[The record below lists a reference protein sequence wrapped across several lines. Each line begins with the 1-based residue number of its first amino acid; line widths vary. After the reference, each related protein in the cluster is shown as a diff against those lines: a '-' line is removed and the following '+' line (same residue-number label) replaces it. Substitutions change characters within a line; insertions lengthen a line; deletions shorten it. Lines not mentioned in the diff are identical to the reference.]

1 MARGRRRH
9 HRGRRKPGNWFTRL
23 SIGKRIAVCM
33 GGLILALGIT
43 GVAYAASKLNK
54 LDTEEI
60 PAEDIVVNKQAEEA
74 GEGYTNVAL
83 FGIDSRSGELEI
95 GTRSDC
101 IIVASLN
108 NKTKEIRMI
117 SVYRDTILDIKDGQL
132 QKCNAAYSFGGP
144 TQAINM
150 LNKNLDLDIQDYATV
165 DFAAIANA
173 IDLLGGIEIDLKPE
187 EIAPLNK
194 FVKETARVAGK
205 KAHTVSEA
213 GLQQLD
219 GVQAT
224 TYARIRSTAGG
235 DYTRTERQRLVI
247 EKAFEK
253 AKSADLMTLESLVAH
268 MVQMCA
274 TNIEFG
280 DIFPLA
286 KNMSKYHLGETL
298 GFPSARGDQRIK
310 IGSNRLA
317 CIIPQTLVSNVS
329 TLHEFLF
336 GEEDYEPSSAVR
348 SISAHI
354 SEVSGMYKEGTEAT
368 KAATDQGYIPKA
380 TEAAET
386 EAPEELEQSSEGES
400 ASEGESGESLGAE
413 DGSESTAE
421 GGTRYPGETLY
432 PGQTL
437 APGETLYPGQTRP
450 GTRPGESE
458 SARYPGDTGQT
469 SGASETTGSRR
480 PGSPADIVPTTEAP
494 YGPGFESQSS
504 PVQEAT
510 TAASPGT
517 QPTTGSSSSII
528 VVDPPAGSSS
538 GPARETTAASPA
550 TQPTT
555 AASQGPASAGGAAA
569 GNSPSGNGTSTGNG
583 PSSQPVPV
591 QPGTTGGP
599 GTALQNP

>member
-108 NKTKEIRMI
+108 NKTKEIRMV

-235 DYTRTERQRLVI
+235 DFTRTERQRLVI
-247 EKAFEK
+247 EKIAEK
-253 AKSADLMTLESLVAH
+253 AQQSDLATINKIIDELFPTIKTSFTATEILSYAKDFMKYKIGDSSGFPFDKTTATISGLGSIVIPVDLESN
-268 MVQMCA
+268 VQELHKFLYDKEGYA
-274 TNIEFG
+274 
-280 DIFPLA
+280 
-286 KNMSKYHLGETL
+286 
-298 GFPSARGDQRIK
+298 PSAEVKNI
-310 IGSNRLA
+310 
-317 CIIPQTLVSNVS
+317 
-329 TLHEFLF
+329 
-336 GEEDYEPSSAVR
+336 SSAIVAR
-348 SISAHI
+348 VGQREATDDATLNSQTYTPTAEDRAQEQNDYNTGNNGGGSGGGNGGQMTGGGNEGSGGSGGSGSGSGGSGGSGSGSGSGGNEGSGSGSGNEGSGSGSG
-354 SEVSGMYKEGTEAT
+354 SEGSGSGSGSESGTGSGSGEGGTGGSGSGESGGSGSGGGAGEGTEDGT
-368 KAATDQGYIPKA
+368 A
-380 TEAAET
+380 TE
-386 EAPEELEQSSEGES
+386 
-400 ASEGESGESLGAE
+400 
-413 DGSESTAE
+413 
-421 GGTRYPGETLY
+421 
-432 PGQTL
+432 
-437 APGETLYPGQTRP
+437 
-450 GTRPGESE
+450 
-458 SARYPGDTGQT
+458 
-469 SGASETTGSRR
+469 
-480 PGSPADIVPTTEAP
+480 
-494 YGPGFESQSS
+494 
-504 PVQEAT
+504 
-510 TAASPGT
+510 
-517 QPTTGSSSSII
+517 
-528 VVDPPAGSSS
+528 
-538 GPARETTAASPA
+538 
-550 TQPTT
+550 
-555 AASQGPASAGGAAA
+555 
-569 GNSPSGNGTSTGNG
+569 
-583 PSSQPVPV
+583 
-591 QPGTTGGP
+591 
-599 GTALQNP
+599 

>member
-108 NKTKEIRMI
+108 NKTKEIRMV

-235 DYTRTERQRLVI
+235 DFTRTERQRLVI
-247 EKAFEK
+247 EKIAEK
-253 AKSADLMTLESLVAH
+253 AQQSDLATINKIIDELFPTIKTSFTATEILSYAKDFMKYKIGDSSGFPFDKTTATISGLGSIVIPVDLESN
-268 MVQMCA
+268 VQ
-274 TNIEFG
+274 ELHKFLYDKEG
-280 DIFPLA
+280 YD
-286 KNMSKYHLGETL
+286 
-298 GFPSARGDQRIK
+298 PSAEVKNISSAIVARVGQRE
-310 IGSNRLA
+310 A
-317 CIIPQTLVSNVS
+317 TDDS
-329 TLHEFLF
+329 TLNSQT
-336 GEEDYEPSSAVR
+336 YTP
-348 SISAHI
+348 
-354 SEVSGMYKEGTEAT
+354 T
-368 KAATDQGYIPKA
+368 
-380 TEAAET
+380 
-386 EAPEELEQSSEGES
+386 
-400 ASEGESGESLGAE
+400 AE
-413 DGSESTAE
+413 DRA
-421 GGTRYPGETLY
+421 
-432 PGQTL
+432 
-437 APGETLYPGQTRP
+437 
-450 GTRPGESE
+450 
-458 SARYPGDTGQT
+458 
-469 SGASETTGSRR
+469 
-480 PGSPADIVPTTEAP
+480 
-494 YGPGFESQSS
+494 
-504 PVQEAT
+504 QEQNQYT
-510 TAASPGT
+510 
-517 QPTTGSSSSII
+517 
-528 VVDPPAGSSS
+528 
-538 GPARETTAASPA
+538 
-550 TQPTT
+550 
-555 AASQGPASAGGAAA
+555 
-569 GNSPSGNGTSTGNG
+569 PSGNGGGNGGSHTGNG
-583 PSSQPVPV
+583 NGGGSDTGQGGSAGGGSGGNSDSDTGGGSDGSGSGGGSTGGDTGSGGSTGGSGGGSTGGDTDGDESTGGGSEGENPGGGSDGSASGGGE
-591 QPGTTGGP
+591 GTTTP
-599 GTALQNP
+599 

>member
-235 DYTRTERQRLVI
+235 DFTRTERQRLVI
-247 EKAFEK
+247 EKIAEK
-253 AKSADLMTLESLVAH
+253 AQQSDLATINKIIDELFPTIKTSFTATEILSYAKDFMKYKIGES
-268 MVQMCA
+268 
-274 TNIEFG
+274 
-280 DIFPLA
+280 
-286 KNMSKYHLGETL
+286 S
-298 GFPSARGDQRIK
+298 GFPFDKTTATISGLGSIVIPVDLDTNVQELHKFLYDKEGYQPSSEVQAISGAIVSRVGQRE
-310 IGSNRLA
+310 A
-317 CIIPQTLVSNVS
+317 TDDS
-329 TLHEFLF
+329 TLNSQTYTPTA
-336 GEEDYEPSSAVR
+336 EDRAQEQNQYTPSGTGGG
-348 SISAHI
+348 
-354 SEVSGMYKEGTEAT
+354 SGSGNGGQATGGGNEGT
-368 KAATDQGYIPKA
+368 GGG
-380 TEAAET
+380 
-386 EAPEELEQSSEGES
+386 SGGSGS
-400 ASEGESGESLGAE
+400 GSGGSGGSGSGGGSGESSG
-413 DGSESTAE
+413 GS
-421 GGTRYPGETLY
+421 
-432 PGQTL
+432 
-437 APGETLYPGQTRP
+437 
-450 GTRPGESE
+450 GESSGGSGE
-458 SARYPGDTGQT
+458 SSGGSGESSGGSGESSGGSGESSGGSGESSGGSGSGGGSGEGTGEA
-469 SGASETTGSRR
+469 G
-480 PGSPADIVPTTEAP
+480 TTE
-494 YGPGFESQSS
+494 
-504 PVQEAT
+504 
-510 TAASPGT
+510 
-517 QPTTGSSSSII
+517 
-528 VVDPPAGSSS
+528 
-538 GPARETTAASPA
+538 
-550 TQPTT
+550 
-555 AASQGPASAGGAAA
+555 
-569 GNSPSGNGTSTGNG
+569 
-583 PSSQPVPV
+583 
-591 QPGTTGGP
+591 
-599 GTALQNP
+599 

>member
-235 DYTRTERQRLVI
+235 DFTRTERQRLVI
-247 EKAFEK
+247 EKIAEK
-253 AKSADLMTLESLVAH
+253 AQQSDLATINKIIDELFPTIKTSFTATEILSYAKDFMKYKIGDSSGFPFDKTTATISGLGSIVIPVDLESN
-268 MVQMCA
+268 VQELHKFLYDKEGYA
-274 TNIEFG
+274 
-280 DIFPLA
+280 
-286 KNMSKYHLGETL
+286 
-298 GFPSARGDQRIK
+298 PSAEVKNI
-310 IGSNRLA
+310 
-317 CIIPQTLVSNVS
+317 
-329 TLHEFLF
+329 
-336 GEEDYEPSSAVR
+336 SSAIVAR
-348 SISAHI
+348 
-354 SEVSGMYKEGTEAT
+354 VGQREAT
-368 KAATDQGYIPKA
+368 DDATLNSQTYTP
-380 TEAAET
+380 T
-386 EAPEELEQSSEGES
+386 
-400 ASEGESGESLGAE
+400 AE
-413 DGSESTAE
+413 DRA
-421 GGTRYPGETLY
+421 
-432 PGQTL
+432 
-437 APGETLYPGQTRP
+437 
-450 GTRPGESE
+450 
-458 SARYPGDTGQT
+458 
-469 SGASETTGSRR
+469 
-480 PGSPADIVPTTEAP
+480 
-494 YGPGFESQSS
+494 
-504 PVQEAT
+504 QEQNQYT
-510 TAASPGT
+510 
-517 QPTTGSSSSII
+517 
-528 VVDPPAGSSS
+528 
-538 GPARETTAASPA
+538 
-550 TQPTT
+550 
-555 AASQGPASAGGAAA
+555 
-569 GNSPSGNGTSTGNG
+569 PSGNGGGNGGSHTGNG
-583 PSSQPVPV
+583 NGGGSDTGQGGSAGGGSGGNSDSDTGGGSGDSGSGGGSTGGDTGSGGSTGGSGGGSTGGDTDGDGSTGGGSEGENPGGGSDGSASGGGE
-591 QPGTTGGP
+591 GTTTP
-599 GTALQNP
+599 

>member
-235 DYTRTERQRLVI
+235 DFTRTERQRLVI
-247 EKAFEK
+247 EKIAEK
-253 AKSADLMTLESLVAH
+253 AQQSDL
-268 MVQMCA
+268 A
-274 TNIEFG
+274 TINKIIDELFPTIKTSFTATEILSYAKDFMKYKIG
-280 DIFPLA
+280 D
-286 KNMSKYHLGETL
+286 SS
-298 GFPSARGDQRIK
+298 GFPFDKTTATISGLGSIVIPVDLDTNVQELHKFLYDKEGYQPSSEVQAISGAIVSRVGQRE
-310 IGSNRLA
+310 A
-317 CIIPQTLVSNVS
+317 TDDS
-329 TLHEFLF
+329 TLNSQTYTPTA
-336 GEEDYEPSSAVR
+336 EDRAQENNNYSTGNNGGGSGSGNGGQVTGGGNEGSGGGSGGSGSGSGGSGGSGGTGGNGGGSSGNEG
-348 SISAHI
+348 S
-354 SEVSGMYKEGTEAT
+354 SGGNEG
-368 KAATDQGYIPKA
+368 G
-380 TEAAET
+380 
-386 EAPEELEQSSEGES
+386 SSGNEGGSGGNEGGTGGS
-400 ASEGESGESLGAE
+400 GSGESG
-413 DGSESTAE
+413 GS
-421 GGTRYPGETLY
+421 G
-432 PGQTL
+432 
-437 APGETLYPGQTRP
+437 
-450 GTRPGESE
+450 
-458 SARYPGDTGQT
+458 
-469 SGASETTGSRR
+469 SG
-480 PGSPADIVPTTEAP
+480 
-494 YGPGFESQSS
+494 
-504 PVQEAT
+504 
-510 TAASPGT
+510 
-517 QPTTGSSSSII
+517 
-528 VVDPPAGSSS
+528 
-538 GPARETTAASPA
+538 
-550 TQPTT
+550 
-555 AASQGPASAGGAAA
+555 GGA
-569 GNSPSGNGTSTGNG
+569 GEGTGD
-583 PSSQPVPV
+583 
-591 QPGTTGGP
+591 
-599 GTALQNP
+599 GTATE

>member
-9 HRGRRKPGNWFTRL
+9 YRGRRKPGNWFTRL

-235 DYTRTERQRLVI
+235 DFTRTERQRLVI
-247 EKAFEK
+247 EKIAEK
-253 AKSADLMTLESLVAH
+253 AQQSDLATINKIIDELFPTIKTSFTATEILSYAKDFMKYKIGDSSGFPFDKTTATVSGLGSIVIPVDLESN
-268 MVQMCA
+268 VQ
-274 TNIEFG
+274 ELHKFLYDKEG
-280 DIFPLA
+280 YD
-286 KNMSKYHLGETL
+286 
-298 GFPSARGDQRIK
+298 PSAEVKNISSAIVARVGQREATDNATLN
-310 IGSNRLA
+310 S
-317 CIIPQTLVSNVS
+317 QTY
-329 TLHEFLF
+329 TLT
-336 GEEDYEPSSAVR
+336 EEDRAQENNNYSTGNNGGG
-348 SISAHI
+348 
-354 SEVSGMYKEGTEAT
+354 SGSGNGGQVTGGGNEGS
-368 KAATDQGYIPKA
+368 GGG
-380 TEAAET
+380 
-386 EAPEELEQSSEGES
+386 SGGSGSGSGGSGGSGSGSGSGGNEG
-400 ASEGESGESLGAE
+400 SGSGS
-413 DGSESTAE
+413 GSESGTGSGSGE
-421 GGTRYPGETLY
+421 GGTG
-432 PGQTL
+432 GS
-437 APGETLYPGQTRP
+437 GSGS
-450 GTRPGESE
+450 GSE
-458 SARYPGDTGQT
+458 SG
-469 SGASETTGSRR
+469 TGSGSGEGGTGGSGSGEIWRLGLWRR
-480 PGSPADIVPTTEAP
+480 RWRGLATTE
-494 YGPGFESQSS
+494 
-504 PVQEAT
+504 
-510 TAASPGT
+510 
-517 QPTTGSSSSII
+517 
-528 VVDPPAGSSS
+528 
-538 GPARETTAASPA
+538 
-550 TQPTT
+550 
-555 AASQGPASAGGAAA
+555 
-569 GNSPSGNGTSTGNG
+569 
-583 PSSQPVPV
+583 
-591 QPGTTGGP
+591 
-599 GTALQNP
+599 

>member
-235 DYTRTERQRLVI
+235 DFTRTERQRLVI
-247 EKAFEK
+247 EKIAEK
-253 AKSADLMTLESLVAH
+253 AQQSDLATINKIIDELFPTIKTSFSATEILSYAKDFMKYKIGDSSGFPFDKTTATISGLGSIVIPVDLESN
-268 MVQMCA
+268 VQELHKFLYDKEGYA
-274 TNIEFG
+274 
-280 DIFPLA
+280 
-286 KNMSKYHLGETL
+286 
-298 GFPSARGDQRIK
+298 PSAEVKNI
-310 IGSNRLA
+310 
-317 CIIPQTLVSNVS
+317 
-329 TLHEFLF
+329 
-336 GEEDYEPSSAVR
+336 SSAIVAR
-348 SISAHI
+348 
-354 SEVSGMYKEGTEAT
+354 VGQREAT
-368 KAATDQGYIPKA
+368 DDATLNSQTYTP
-380 TEAAET
+380 TAEDR
-386 EAPEELEQSSEGES
+386 AQEQNDYNTGNNGGGSGGGNGGQMTGGGNEGSGGSGGSGSGSGGSGGSGSGSGSGGNEGSGSGSGNEGSGSGSGSEGSGSGSGSES
-400 ASEGESGESLGAE
+400 GTGSGSGEGGTGGSGSGESG
-413 DGSESTAE
+413 GS
-421 GGTRYPGETLY
+421 G
-432 PGQTL
+432 
-437 APGETLYPGQTRP
+437 
-450 GTRPGESE
+450 
-458 SARYPGDTGQT
+458 
-469 SGASETTGSRR
+469 SG
-480 PGSPADIVPTTEAP
+480 
-494 YGPGFESQSS
+494 
-504 PVQEAT
+504 
-510 TAASPGT
+510 
-517 QPTTGSSSSII
+517 
-528 VVDPPAGSSS
+528 
-538 GPARETTAASPA
+538 
-550 TQPTT
+550 
-555 AASQGPASAGGAAA
+555 GGAGEGAGEAA
-569 GNSPSGNGTSTGNG
+569 P
-583 PSSQPVPV
+583 
-591 QPGTTGGP
+591 
-599 GTALQNP
+599 QNN

>member
-235 DYTRTERQRLVI
+235 DFTRTERQRLVI
-247 EKAFEK
+247 EKIAEK
-253 AKSADLMTLESLVAH
+253 AQQSDLATINKIIDELFPTIKTSFTATEILSYAKDFLKYKIGDSSGFPFDKTTATVSGLGSIVIPVDLESN
-268 MVQMCA
+268 VQ
-274 TNIEFG
+274 ELHKFLYDKEG
-280 DIFPLA
+280 YD
-286 KNMSKYHLGETL
+286 
-298 GFPSARGDQRIK
+298 PSAEVKNI
-310 IGSNRLA
+310 
-317 CIIPQTLVSNVS
+317 
-329 TLHEFLF
+329 
-336 GEEDYEPSSAVR
+336 SSAIVAR
-348 SISAHI
+348 
-354 SEVSGMYKEGTEAT
+354 VGQREAT
-368 KAATDQGYIPKA
+368 DDATLNSQTYTP
-380 TEAAET
+380 TAEDR
-386 EAPEELEQSSEGES
+386 AQEQNDYNTGNNGGGSGGGNGGQMTGGGNEGSGGSGGSGSGSGGSGGSESGSGSGGNEGSGSGSGNEGSGSGSGSEGSGSGSGSES
-400 ASEGESGESLGAE
+400 GTGSGSGEGGTGGSGSGESG
-413 DGSESTAE
+413 GS
-421 GGTRYPGETLY
+421 G
-432 PGQTL
+432 
-437 APGETLYPGQTRP
+437 
-450 GTRPGESE
+450 
-458 SARYPGDTGQT
+458 
-469 SGASETTGSRR
+469 SG
-480 PGSPADIVPTTEAP
+480 
-494 YGPGFESQSS
+494 
-504 PVQEAT
+504 
-510 TAASPGT
+510 
-517 QPTTGSSSSII
+517 
-528 VVDPPAGSSS
+528 
-538 GPARETTAASPA
+538 
-550 TQPTT
+550 
-555 AASQGPASAGGAAA
+555 GGAGEGAGEAA
-569 GNSPSGNGTSTGNG
+569 P
-583 PSSQPVPV
+583 
-591 QPGTTGGP
+591 
-599 GTALQNP
+599 QNN

>member
-235 DYTRTERQRLVI
+235 DFTRTERQRLVI
-247 EKAFEK
+247 EKIAEK
-253 AKSADLMTLESLVAH
+253 AQQSDLATINKIIDELFPTIKTSFTATEILSYAKDFMKYKIGDSSGFPFDKTTATISGLGSIVIPVDLESN
-268 MVQMCA
+268 VQ
-274 TNIEFG
+274 ELHKFLYDKEG
-280 DIFPLA
+280 YD
-286 KNMSKYHLGETL
+286 
-298 GFPSARGDQRIK
+298 PSAEVKNI
-310 IGSNRLA
+310 
-317 CIIPQTLVSNVS
+317 
-329 TLHEFLF
+329 
-336 GEEDYEPSSAVR
+336 SSAIVAR
-348 SISAHI
+348 
-354 SEVSGMYKEGTEAT
+354 VGQREAT
-368 KAATDQGYIPKA
+368 DDATLNSQTYTP
-380 TEAAET
+380 TAEDR
-386 EAPEELEQSSEGES
+386 AQEQNDYNTGNNGGGSGSGNGSQETGTGNEGS
-400 ASEGESGESLGAE
+400 GGGSGGSGSGSGGSGGSGSGGGSGESSG
-413 DGSESTAE
+413 GS
-421 GGTRYPGETLY
+421 
-432 PGQTL
+432 
-437 APGETLYPGQTRP
+437 
-450 GTRPGESE
+450 GES
-458 SARYPGDTGQT
+458 
-469 SGASETTGSRR
+469 SGGS
-480 PGSPADIVPTTEAP
+480 GE
-494 YGPGFESQSS
+494 
-504 PVQEAT
+504 
-510 TAASPGT
+510 
-517 QPTTGSSSSII
+517 
-528 VVDPPAGSSS
+528 SS
-538 GPARETTAASPA
+538 GGSGES
-550 TQPTT
+550 
-555 AASQGPASAGGAAA
+555 SGG
-569 GNSPSGNGTSTGNG
+569 SGESSGGSGESSGGSGESSGGSGSGGGSGEGTGD
-583 PSSQPVPV
+583 
-591 QPGTTGGP
+591 
-599 GTALQNP
+599 GTATE

>member
-235 DYTRTERQRLVI
+235 DFTRTERQRLVI
-247 EKAFEK
+247 EKIAEK
-253 AKSADLMTLESLVAH
+253 AQQSDLATINKIIDELFPTIKTSFTATEILSYAKDFMKYKIGDSSGFPFDKTTATISGLGSIVIPVDLESN
-268 MVQMCA
+268 VQELHKFLYDKEGYA
-274 TNIEFG
+274 
-280 DIFPLA
+280 
-286 KNMSKYHLGETL
+286 
-298 GFPSARGDQRIK
+298 PSAEVKNI
-310 IGSNRLA
+310 
-317 CIIPQTLVSNVS
+317 
-329 TLHEFLF
+329 
-336 GEEDYEPSSAVR
+336 SSAIVAR
-348 SISAHI
+348 
-354 SEVSGMYKEGTEAT
+354 VGQREAT
-368 KAATDQGYIPKA
+368 DDATLNSQTYTP
-380 TEAAET
+380 TAEDR
-386 EAPEELEQSSEGES
+386 AQEQNDYNTGNNGGGSGGGNGGQMTGGGNEGSGGSGGSGSGSGGSGGSGSGSGSGGNEGSGSGSGNEGSGSGSGSEGSGSGSGSES
-400 ASEGESGESLGAE
+400 GTGSGSGEGGTGGSGSGESGGSGSGGGAGEGAE
-413 DGSESTAE
+413 EAG
-421 GGTRYPGETLY
+421 
-432 PGQTL
+432 
-437 APGETLYPGQTRP
+437 
-450 GTRPGESE
+450 
-458 SARYPGDTGQT
+458 
-469 SGASETTGSRR
+469 
-480 PGSPADIVPTTEAP
+480 TTE
-494 YGPGFESQSS
+494 
-504 PVQEAT
+504 
-510 TAASPGT
+510 
-517 QPTTGSSSSII
+517 
-528 VVDPPAGSSS
+528 
-538 GPARETTAASPA
+538 
-550 TQPTT
+550 
-555 AASQGPASAGGAAA
+555 
-569 GNSPSGNGTSTGNG
+569 
-583 PSSQPVPV
+583 
-591 QPGTTGGP
+591 
-599 GTALQNP
+599 

>member
-235 DYTRTERQRLVI
+235 DFTRTERQRLVI
-247 EKAFEK
+247 EKIAEK
-253 AKSADLMTLESLVAH
+253 AQQSDLATINKIIDELFPTIKTSFTATEILSYAKDFMKYKIGDSSGFPFDKTTATISGLGSIVIPVDLESN
-268 MVQMCA
+268 VQ
-274 TNIEFG
+274 ELHKFLYDKEG
-280 DIFPLA
+280 YD
-286 KNMSKYHLGETL
+286 
-298 GFPSARGDQRIK
+298 PSAEVKNI
-310 IGSNRLA
+310 
-317 CIIPQTLVSNVS
+317 
-329 TLHEFLF
+329 
-336 GEEDYEPSSAVR
+336 SSAIVAR
-348 SISAHI
+348 
-354 SEVSGMYKEGTEAT
+354 VGQREAT
-368 KAATDQGYIPKA
+368 DDATLNSQTYTP
-380 TEAAET
+380 TAEDRAQENNNYST
-386 EAPEELEQSSEGES
+386 GNNGGGSGSGNGSQMTGGGHEGSGGGSGGSGSGSGGSGGSGSGSGSGGNEGSGSGSGNEGSGTGSGSEGSGSGSGSES
-400 ASEGESGESLGAE
+400 GTGSGSGEGGTGGSGSGESGGSGTGGGSGEGA
-413 DGSESTAE
+413 
-421 GGTRYPGETLY
+421 GEA
-432 PGQTL
+432 G
-437 APGETLYPGQTRP
+437 
-450 GTRPGESE
+450 
-458 SARYPGDTGQT
+458 
-469 SGASETTGSRR
+469 
-480 PGSPADIVPTTEAP
+480 TTE
-494 YGPGFESQSS
+494 
-504 PVQEAT
+504 
-510 TAASPGT
+510 
-517 QPTTGSSSSII
+517 
-528 VVDPPAGSSS
+528 
-538 GPARETTAASPA
+538 
-550 TQPTT
+550 
-555 AASQGPASAGGAAA
+555 
-569 GNSPSGNGTSTGNG
+569 
-583 PSSQPVPV
+583 
-591 QPGTTGGP
+591 
-599 GTALQNP
+599 

>member
-173 IDLLGGIEIDLKPE
+173 IDLLGGVEIDLKQE

-205 KAHTVSEA
+205 KAHTVSQP

-235 DYTRTERQRLVI
+235 DFTRTERQRLVI
-247 EKAFEK
+247 EKIAEK
-253 AKSADLMTLESLVAH
+253 AQQSDLATINKIIDELFPTIKTSFSATEILSYAKDFMKYKIGESSGFPFDKTTATISGLGSIVIPVDLDTNVQELHKFLYDKEGYQPSSEVQAISGAIVSRVGQREATDDSTLNSQTYTPTAEDKAQEQNNYSTGNNGGGTGSGNGG
-268 MVQMCA
+268 Q
-274 TNIEFG
+274 TTGSGNEG
-280 DIFPLA
+280 TGGG
-286 KNMSKYHLGETL
+286 SGGSGSGSGGGTGGGET
-298 GFPSARGDQRIK
+298 GGGETSGGETGGGETGGGETSGGETGGGETGGETGGGETG
-310 IGSNRLA
+310 GSE
-317 CIIPQTLVSNVS
+317 T
-329 TLHEFLF
+329 
-336 GEEDYEPSSAVR
+336 GG
-348 SISAHI
+348 
-354 SEVSGMYKEGTEAT
+354 SG
-368 KAATDQGYIPKA
+368 
-380 TEAAET
+380 
-386 EAPEELEQSSEGES
+386 
-400 ASEGESGESLGAE
+400 
-413 DGSESTAE
+413 GSES
-421 GGTRYPGETLY
+421 GGD
-432 PGQTL
+432 
-437 APGETLYPGQTRP
+437 A
-450 GTRPGESE
+450 
-458 SARYPGDTGQT
+458 
-469 SGASETTGSRR
+469 
-480 PGSPADIVPTTEAP
+480 
-494 YGPGFESQSS
+494 
-504 PVQEAT
+504 
-510 TAASPGT
+510 
-517 QPTTGSSSSII
+517 
-528 VVDPPAGSSS
+528 
-538 GPARETTAASPA
+538 
-550 TQPTT
+550 
-555 AASQGPASAGGAAA
+555 
-569 GNSPSGNGTSTGNG
+569 
-583 PSSQPVPV
+583 
-591 QPGTTGGP
+591 GTTTP
-599 GTALQNP
+599 TE

>member
-235 DYTRTERQRLVI
+235 DFTRTERQRLVI
-247 EKAFEK
+247 EKIAEK
-253 AKSADLMTLESLVAH
+253 AQQSDLATINKIIDELFPTIKTSFTATEILSYAKDFMKYKIGDSSGFPFDKTTATISGLGSIVIPVDLESN
-268 MVQMCA
+268 VQ
-274 TNIEFG
+274 ELHKFLYDKEG
-280 DIFPLA
+280 YD
-286 KNMSKYHLGETL
+286 
-298 GFPSARGDQRIK
+298 PSAEVKNI
-310 IGSNRLA
+310 
-317 CIIPQTLVSNVS
+317 
-329 TLHEFLF
+329 
-336 GEEDYEPSSAVR
+336 SSAIVAR
-348 SISAHI
+348 
-354 SEVSGMYKEGTEAT
+354 VGQREAT
-368 KAATDQGYIPKA
+368 DDATLNSQTYTP
-380 TEAAET
+380 TAEDRAQENNNYST
-386 EAPEELEQSSEGES
+386 GNNGGGSGSGNGGQVTGGGNEGSGGGSGGSGSGSGGSGGSGGTGGNGGGSSGNEGSSGGNEGGS
-400 ASEGESGESLGAE
+400 SGNEGGSSGNEGGSGGNEGGTGGSGSGESG
-413 DGSESTAE
+413 GSGSGGGSGE
-421 GGTRYPGETLY
+421 GTGEA
-432 PGQTL
+432 G
-437 APGETLYPGQTRP
+437 
-450 GTRPGESE
+450 
-458 SARYPGDTGQT
+458 
-469 SGASETTGSRR
+469 
-480 PGSPADIVPTTEAP
+480 TTE
-494 YGPGFESQSS
+494 
-504 PVQEAT
+504 
-510 TAASPGT
+510 
-517 QPTTGSSSSII
+517 
-528 VVDPPAGSSS
+528 
-538 GPARETTAASPA
+538 
-550 TQPTT
+550 
-555 AASQGPASAGGAAA
+555 
-569 GNSPSGNGTSTGNG
+569 
-583 PSSQPVPV
+583 
-591 QPGTTGGP
+591 
-599 GTALQNP
+599 

>member
-173 IDLLGGIEIDLKPE
+173 IDLLGGVEIDLKQE

-205 KAHTVSEA
+205 KAHTVSQP

-235 DYTRTERQRLVI
+235 DFTRTERQRLVI
-247 EKAFEK
+247 EKIAEK
-253 AKSADLMTLESLVAH
+253 AQQSDLATINKIIDELFPTIKTSFSATEILSYAKDFMKYKIGES
-268 MVQMCA
+268 
-274 TNIEFG
+274 
-280 DIFPLA
+280 
-286 KNMSKYHLGETL
+286 S
-298 GFPSARGDQRIK
+298 GFPFDKTTATISGLGSIVIPVDLDTNVQELHKFLYDKEGYQPSSEVQAISGAIVSRVGQRE
-310 IGSNRLA
+310 A
-317 CIIPQTLVSNVS
+317 TDDS
-329 TLHEFLF
+329 TLNSQTYTPTA
-336 GEEDYEPSSAVR
+336 EDKAQEQNNYSTGNNGGGTG
-348 SISAHI
+348 
-354 SEVSGMYKEGTEAT
+354 SGNGGQTTGSGNEGTGGSGGSGSGSSGSGGTGSGSGTGSE
-368 KAATDQGYIPKA
+368 
-380 TEAAET
+380 
-386 EAPEELEQSSEGES
+386 SEGS
-400 ASEGESGESLGAE
+400 GSGSGPGSGTGSGNEGSDSGSGNEGSGTGSGESSG
-413 DGSESTAE
+413 GSGESS
-421 GGTRYPGETLY
+421 GGSDSG
-432 PGQTL
+432 GSS
-437 APGETLYPGQTRP
+437 GGVP
-450 GTRPGESE
+450 GT
-458 SARYPGDTGQT
+458 
-469 SGASETTGSRR
+469 
-480 PGSPADIVPTTEAP
+480 VP
-494 YGPGFESQSS
+494 SQ
-504 PVQEAT
+504 
-510 TAASPGT
+510 
-517 QPTTGSSSSII
+517 
-528 VVDPPAGSSS
+528 
-538 GPARETTAASPA
+538 
-550 TQPTT
+550 
-555 AASQGPASAGGAAA
+555 
-569 GNSPSGNGTSTGNG
+569 NN
-583 PSSQPVPV
+583 
-591 QPGTTGGP
+591 
-599 GTALQNP
+599 

>member
-108 NKTKEIRMI
+108 NKTKEIRMV

-235 DYTRTERQRLVI
+235 DFTRTERQRLVI
-247 EKAFEK
+247 EKIAEK
-253 AKSADLMTLESLVAH
+253 AQQSDLATINKIIDELFPTIKTSFTATEILSYAKDFMKYKIGDSSGFPFDKTTATISGLGSIVIPVDLESN
-268 MVQMCA
+268 VQELHKFLYDKEGYQPSSEVQAISGAIVSRVGQREA
-274 TNIEFG
+274 T
-280 DIFPLA
+280 D
-286 KNMSKYHLGETL
+286 
-298 GFPSARGDQRIK
+298 D
-310 IGSNRLA
+310 
-317 CIIPQTLVSNVS
+317 S
-329 TLHEFLF
+329 TLNSQT
-336 GEEDYEPSSAVR
+336 YTP
-348 SISAHI
+348 
-354 SEVSGMYKEGTEAT
+354 T
-368 KAATDQGYIPKA
+368 
-380 TEAAET
+380 
-386 EAPEELEQSSEGES
+386 
-400 ASEGESGESLGAE
+400 AE
-413 DGSESTAE
+413 DRA
-421 GGTRYPGETLY
+421 
-432 PGQTL
+432 
-437 APGETLYPGQTRP
+437 
-450 GTRPGESE
+450 
-458 SARYPGDTGQT
+458 
-469 SGASETTGSRR
+469 
-480 PGSPADIVPTTEAP
+480 
-494 YGPGFESQSS
+494 
-504 PVQEAT
+504 QEQNQYT
-510 TAASPGT
+510 
-517 QPTTGSSSSII
+517 
-528 VVDPPAGSSS
+528 
-538 GPARETTAASPA
+538 
-550 TQPTT
+550 
-555 AASQGPASAGGAAA
+555 
-569 GNSPSGNGTSTGNG
+569 PSGNGGGNGSGNGSQTPGTGNEG
-583 PSSQPVPV
+583 SGGSGDSGSGSGGSGGSSGSGGNGGSSGGNEGSSGGNEGSSGGNEGGSGGNEG
-591 QPGTTGGP
+591 GTGESGSGESGGSGSGGNTGEGTGD
-599 GTALQNP
+599 GTATE

>member
-235 DYTRTERQRLVI
+235 DFTRTERQRLVI
-247 EKAFEK
+247 EKIAEK
-253 AKSADLMTLESLVAH
+253 AQQSDLATINKIIDELFPTIKTSFTATEILSYAKDFMKYKIGDSSGFPFDKTTATISGLGSIVIPVDLESN
-268 MVQMCA
+268 VQ
-274 TNIEFG
+274 ELHKFLYDKEG
-280 DIFPLA
+280 YD
-286 KNMSKYHLGETL
+286 
-298 GFPSARGDQRIK
+298 PSAEVKNI
-310 IGSNRLA
+310 
-317 CIIPQTLVSNVS
+317 
-329 TLHEFLF
+329 
-336 GEEDYEPSSAVR
+336 SSAIVAR
-348 SISAHI
+348 
-354 SEVSGMYKEGTEAT
+354 VGQREAT
-368 KAATDQGYIPKA
+368 DDATLNSQTYTP
-380 TEAAET
+380 TAEDR
-386 EAPEELEQSSEGES
+386 AQEQNDYNTGNNGGGSGSGNGSQMTGGGHEGSGGGSGGSGSGSGGSGGSGSGSGTGSGSEGSGSGSGSGSGTGSGSEGSGSGSGSES
-400 ASEGESGESLGAE
+400 GTGSGSGEGGTGGSGSGESGGSGTGGGSGEGA
-413 DGSESTAE
+413 
-421 GGTRYPGETLY
+421 GEA
-432 PGQTL
+432 G
-437 APGETLYPGQTRP
+437 
-450 GTRPGESE
+450 
-458 SARYPGDTGQT
+458 
-469 SGASETTGSRR
+469 
-480 PGSPADIVPTTEAP
+480 TTE
-494 YGPGFESQSS
+494 
-504 PVQEAT
+504 
-510 TAASPGT
+510 
-517 QPTTGSSSSII
+517 
-528 VVDPPAGSSS
+528 
-538 GPARETTAASPA
+538 
-550 TQPTT
+550 
-555 AASQGPASAGGAAA
+555 
-569 GNSPSGNGTSTGNG
+569 
-583 PSSQPVPV
+583 
-591 QPGTTGGP
+591 
-599 GTALQNP
+599 

>member
-235 DYTRTERQRLVI
+235 DFTRTERQRLVI
-247 EKAFEK
+247 EKIAEK
-253 AKSADLMTLESLVAH
+253 AQQSDLATINKIIDELFPTIKTSFTATEILSYAKDFMKYKIGES
-268 MVQMCA
+268 
-274 TNIEFG
+274 
-280 DIFPLA
+280 
-286 KNMSKYHLGETL
+286 S
-298 GFPSARGDQRIK
+298 GFPFDKTTATISGLGSIVIPVDLDTNVQELHKFLYDKEGYQPSSEVQAISGAIVSRVGQRE
-310 IGSNRLA
+310 A
-317 CIIPQTLVSNVS
+317 TDDS
-329 TLHEFLF
+329 TLNSQTYTPTA
-336 GEEDYEPSSAVR
+336 EDRAQEQNDYNTGNNGGG
-348 SISAHI
+348 
-354 SEVSGMYKEGTEAT
+354 SGSGNGSQETGTGNEGSGGGSGGSGSGSGGT
-368 KAATDQGYIPKA
+368 G
-380 TEAAET
+380 
-386 EAPEELEQSSEGES
+386 SGSGSGSGSEGS
-400 ASEGESGESLGAE
+400 GSGSGSEGSGTGSGSEGSGSGSGSEGSGTGSGSGESGTGSGGSGSG
-413 DGSESTAE
+413 GSEGGNTGE
-421 GGTRYPGETLY
+421 GI
-432 PGQTL
+432 
-437 APGETLYPGQTRP
+437 
-450 GTRPGESE
+450 
-458 SARYPGDTGQT
+458 GD
-469 SGASETTGSRR
+469 
-480 PGSPADIVPTTEAP
+480 
-494 YGPGFESQSS
+494 
-504 PVQEAT
+504 
-510 TAASPGT
+510 
-517 QPTTGSSSSII
+517 
-528 VVDPPAGSSS
+528 
-538 GPARETTAASPA
+538 
-550 TQPTT
+550 
-555 AASQGPASAGGAAA
+555 
-569 GNSPSGNGTSTGNG
+569 
-583 PSSQPVPV
+583 
-591 QPGTTGGP
+591 
-599 GTALQNP
+599 GTATE

>member
-235 DYTRTERQRLVI
+235 DFTRTERQRLVI
-247 EKAFEK
+247 EKIAEK
-253 AKSADLMTLESLVAH
+253 AQQSDLATINKIIDELFPTIKTSFTATEILSYAKDFMKYKIGDSSGFPFDKTTATISGLGSIVIPVDLESN
-268 MVQMCA
+268 VQ
-274 TNIEFG
+274 ELHKFLYDKEG
-280 DIFPLA
+280 YD
-286 KNMSKYHLGETL
+286 
-298 GFPSARGDQRIK
+298 PSAEVKNI
-310 IGSNRLA
+310 
-317 CIIPQTLVSNVS
+317 
-329 TLHEFLF
+329 
-336 GEEDYEPSSAVR
+336 SSAIVAR
-348 SISAHI
+348 
-354 SEVSGMYKEGTEAT
+354 VGQREAT
-368 KAATDQGYIPKA
+368 DDATLNSQTYTP
-380 TEAAET
+380 TAEDRAQENNNYST
-386 EAPEELEQSSEGES
+386 GNNGGGSGSGNGGQVTGGGNEGSGGGSGGSGSGSGGSGGSGSGGGSGES
-400 ASEGESGESLGAE
+400 SGGSGESSGGSGESSGGSGESSGGSGESSGGSGESSGGSGESGGSGTGGGSGEGA
-413 DGSESTAE
+413 
-421 GGTRYPGETLY
+421 GEA
-432 PGQTL
+432 G
-437 APGETLYPGQTRP
+437 
-450 GTRPGESE
+450 
-458 SARYPGDTGQT
+458 
-469 SGASETTGSRR
+469 
-480 PGSPADIVPTTEAP
+480 TTE
-494 YGPGFESQSS
+494 
-504 PVQEAT
+504 
-510 TAASPGT
+510 
-517 QPTTGSSSSII
+517 
-528 VVDPPAGSSS
+528 
-538 GPARETTAASPA
+538 
-550 TQPTT
+550 
-555 AASQGPASAGGAAA
+555 
-569 GNSPSGNGTSTGNG
+569 
-583 PSSQPVPV
+583 
-591 QPGTTGGP
+591 
-599 GTALQNP
+599 

>member
-235 DYTRTERQRLVI
+235 DFTRTERQRLVI
-247 EKAFEK
+247 EKIAEK
-253 AKSADLMTLESLVAH
+253 AQQSDLATINKIIDELFPTIKTSFTATEILSYAKDFMKYKIGDSSGFPFDKTTATISGLGSIVIPVDLESN
-268 MVQMCA
+268 VQ
-274 TNIEFG
+274 ELHKFLYDKEG
-280 DIFPLA
+280 YD
-286 KNMSKYHLGETL
+286 
-298 GFPSARGDQRIK
+298 PSAEVKNI
-310 IGSNRLA
+310 
-317 CIIPQTLVSNVS
+317 
-329 TLHEFLF
+329 
-336 GEEDYEPSSAVR
+336 SSAIVAR
-348 SISAHI
+348 VGQREATDDATLNSQTYTPTAEDRAQENNNYSTGNNGGGSGSGNGGQVTGGGNEGSGGGSGGSGSGSGGSGGSGSGSGSGGNEGSGSGSGNEGSGSGSG
-354 SEVSGMYKEGTEAT
+354 SEGSGSGSGSESGTGSGSGEGGTGGSGSGESGGSGTGGGSGEGTEDGT
-368 KAATDQGYIPKA
+368 A
-380 TEAAET
+380 TE
-386 EAPEELEQSSEGES
+386 
-400 ASEGESGESLGAE
+400 
-413 DGSESTAE
+413 
-421 GGTRYPGETLY
+421 
-432 PGQTL
+432 
-437 APGETLYPGQTRP
+437 
-450 GTRPGESE
+450 
-458 SARYPGDTGQT
+458 
-469 SGASETTGSRR
+469 
-480 PGSPADIVPTTEAP
+480 
-494 YGPGFESQSS
+494 
-504 PVQEAT
+504 
-510 TAASPGT
+510 
-517 QPTTGSSSSII
+517 
-528 VVDPPAGSSS
+528 
-538 GPARETTAASPA
+538 
-550 TQPTT
+550 
-555 AASQGPASAGGAAA
+555 
-569 GNSPSGNGTSTGNG
+569 
-583 PSSQPVPV
+583 
-591 QPGTTGGP
+591 
-599 GTALQNP
+599 